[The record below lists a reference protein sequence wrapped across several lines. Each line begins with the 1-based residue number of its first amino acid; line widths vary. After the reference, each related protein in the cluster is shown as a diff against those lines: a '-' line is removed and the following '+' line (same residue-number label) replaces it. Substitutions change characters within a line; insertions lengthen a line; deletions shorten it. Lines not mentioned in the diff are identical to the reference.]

1 MGNNNSSKTGGE
13 HQAPRYDFDQV
24 IDRKGTY
31 SDKWDLYR
39 GREVLPMWVADMDF
53 QSPPEVIQALHQRV
67 DHGIFGYT
75 SPPDELVDVFIERMK
90 SQYNWDIEADW
101 LVWLPGLVCGLN
113 ISVRS
118 VTRPGESVITQT
130 PIYPPFLSSI
140 SLAGCHRVDA
150 PLKATTDQQWQMDLE
165 GIDITDNTQ
174 LFMLCNPQ
182 NPTGKVFSREE
193 LVAIDEY
200 CQKHNLFV
208 CTDEVHGELLL
219 DPDAEHI
226 PYATISDYAR
236 EHSITLL
243 APSKTFNIAGFGCS
257 VAVIPN
263 KKLRNRFK
271 QVRKSIVPSVNALAY
286 TAALAAYRDS
296 HEWHSQLLEYLREN
310 HRLMLETINSLPGLS
325 QIPAQATYLGW
336 INVSGLGLQNP
347 KSVFE
352 AAGIGLNSGADFGD
366 SDYLRLNFGCPRST
380 LQQGLERIRLLVD
393 SLQD

>member
-53 QSPPEVIQALHQRV
+53 RSPPEVIQALHQRV

-75 SPPDELVDVFIERMK
+75 SPPDELVDIFIERMK

-150 PLKATTDQQWQMDLE
+150 PLKATEDQQWQMDLE

-193 LVAIDEY
+193 LIAIDEY

-236 EHSITLL
+236 ENSITLL